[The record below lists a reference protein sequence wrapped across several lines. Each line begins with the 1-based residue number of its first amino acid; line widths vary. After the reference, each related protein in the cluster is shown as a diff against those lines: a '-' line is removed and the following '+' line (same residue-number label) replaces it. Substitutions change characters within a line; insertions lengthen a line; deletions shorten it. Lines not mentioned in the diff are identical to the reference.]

1 MANTFELIASYSAT
15 GSVSSIDF
23 TSIPSTFTDL
33 CLKLSVTSASAG
45 GAAANGYYMTF
56 NGLSTNRTYRRL
68 YAVPNSAYSDSGSNM
83 PVGSTNGTSIADVF
97 SNDEIFIPNY
107 AGSTNK
113 SSSVDFTIEANTT
126 ATALGF
132 VANLWSST
140 AAINRITLTPDA
152 GNFRTYSTAYLY
164 GVRSS

>member
-1 MANTFELIASYSAT
+1 MANTFELIASTTLASAQAT
-15 GSVSSIDF
+15 IDF
-23 TSIPSTFTDL
+23 SSIPSTFTDL
-33 CLKLSVTSASAG
+33 VLKVSVTSASAG
-45 GAAANGYYMTF
+45 GAAANGYAMSF
-56 NGLSTNRTYRRL
+56 NGLTTNRTYRRL

-83 PVGSTNGTSIADVF
+83 PVGSTNGTSIADIF
-97 SNDEIFIPNY
+97 SNDEIYIPNY

-126 ATALGF
+126 ATALGL

-152 GNFRTYSTAYLY
+152 GNFRTNSTAYLY
-164 GVRSS
+164 GVKNA